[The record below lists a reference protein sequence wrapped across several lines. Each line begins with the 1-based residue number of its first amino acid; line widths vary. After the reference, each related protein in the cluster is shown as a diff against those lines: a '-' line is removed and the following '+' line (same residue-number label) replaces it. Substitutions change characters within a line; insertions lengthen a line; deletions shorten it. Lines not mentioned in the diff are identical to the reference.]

1 VTVGVPEPLVDVLAG
16 GFHEATWLPLAHEQ
30 GALVADAARLARD
43 EAAKCD
49 ALVIGMGMG
58 RAPETKR
65 FLHELLGGSRARP
78 SIGFTETNQEV
89 QAEDKP
95 LPPLVIDADGLA
107 LLAELPDWPALLPD
121 GTILTPHPGEMA
133 RLCGLSTKEVMEQRW
148 RLAAEK
154 AAAWGVTVLLKGAHT
169 LVAAPDGTVRVL
181 PFKSS
186 ALATAGTGDVLA
198 GMIGALR
205 GQQIAAPEAAAAA
218 AYLHGLAGVQAAR
231 RLGSERAVCAGDVI
245 AALPEAFAA
254 LEGRVR

>member
-1 VTVGVPEPLVDVLAG
+1 
-16 GFHEATWLPLAHEQ
+16 
-30 GALVADAARLARD
+30 
-43 EAAKCD
+43 
-49 ALVIGMGMG
+49 
-58 RAPETKR
+58 
-65 FLHELLGGSRARP
+65 
-78 SIGFTETNQEV
+78 
-89 QAEDKP
+89 
-95 LPPLVIDADGLA
+95 
-107 LLAELPDWPALLPD
+107 
-121 GTILTPHPGEMA
+121 MA

-154 AAAWGVTVLLKGAHT
+154 AVAWGVTVLLKGAHT